1 LKDLNEKRGV
11 TTMKLKLFTSIII
24 VFLFILT
31 HSTFAHHLWIEKENS
46 IFKILWGHPPDVSP
60 YEPEKLKEAKALD
73 TNGKEVSLTRKNDKD
88 MVYFSSKGNVS
99 IIAVSFEGGYLVT
112 TPDGKKRLT
121 KKEAI
126 KSGLQVIDSIYSSH
140 FAKGLF
146 AYTNG
151 ITKPVGL
158 KFEIIPLK
166 NPFILKTGEILP
178 IKVYFDGAAVEGV
191 TIEINNNKEII
202 KTDKQGIA
210 NVKIS
215 EKGQQFIIAKYRT
228 PIKGNPDA
236 DYLSYTTVLTFEVK

>member
-1 LKDLNEKRGV
+1 MKSAEFA
-11 TTMKLKLFTSIII
+11 TMKIKLFTSIII
-24 VFLFILT
+24 IILLILT
-31 HSTFAHHLWIEKENS
+31 KSAFAHYLWIEKENS
-46 IFKILWGHPPDVSP
+46 IFKVLWGHPPDLSP
-60 YEPEKLKEAKALD
+60 YEPGKLKEAKAFD
-73 TNGKEVSLTRKNDKD
+73 INGKEVSLIRKNEKD
-88 MVYFSSKGNVS
+88 MVYFSSKDSVS

-158 KFEIIPLK
+158 KFEIVPLK
-166 NPFILKTGEILP
+166 NPFILKSGEILP
-178 IKVYFDGAAVEGV
+178 VKIYFDGSTVEGV
-191 TIEINNNKEII
+191 AIEINREII
-202 KTDKQGIA
+202 RTDKQGFA